1 MLPHSKLVTLTT
13 LTFKGYD
20 TMSLCLREIRK
31 EEPVVDSV
39 VVASASEFNT
49 FTRNVQDLTYRF
61 AICMLSPALYVLL

>member
-39 VVASASEFNT
+39 VVLHLNSIHLQEM
-49 FTRNVQDLTYRF
+49 YRT
-61 AICMLSPALYVLL
+61 